1 MHKFNS
7 TRLDWQTAC
16 ELSYKKKKGSIYVAC
31 GMAKT
36 ALTKMNTSLII
47 ISLLWTKNFV
57 NKNIF
62 LSSKSKYYLELG
74 NAKYLK

>member
-1 MHKFNS
+1 
-7 TRLDWQTAC
+7 
-16 ELSYKKKKGSIYVAC
+16 
-31 GMAKT
+31 MAKT